1 MQRRWWRRDRA
12 MGFGD
17 DFGFDGSDAFDWSAV
32 ESAVSDA
39 SDSSD
44 GVAAA
49 RELRLFRVSHVP
61 NGTRCLCGHLIH
73 TGFWLRNCQTGRLVG
88 PLGSTCVLNT
98 GNGTVSS
105 KAVTVAR
112 LLRIQDQALA
122 TPKQLAIRRD
132 EGGLFHPRRY
142 RRARRPGCIQTTT
155 RGWDTSRFPRGA

>member
-1 MQRRWWRRDRA
+1 

-105 KAVTVAR
+105 EAVTVAR